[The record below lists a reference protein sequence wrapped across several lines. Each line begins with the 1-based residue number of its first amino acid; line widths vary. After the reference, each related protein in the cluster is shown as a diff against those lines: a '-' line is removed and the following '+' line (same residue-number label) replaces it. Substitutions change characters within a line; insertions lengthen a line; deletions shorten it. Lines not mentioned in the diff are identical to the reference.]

1 MTAPLTPTPPTP
13 PTPLSALVALVT
25 EAHRGRELTVVGIGG
40 HGAAG
45 KTTLARALATAV
57 DAVQVVSTDSFWNGS
72 QFDLGR
78 LRTQVLD
85 ELLAGRDA
93 AYDEWDWAARRT
105 NGRRTVS
112 HGGVVV
118 VEGVCALHRMF
129 RDDQQVRVWVD
140 APVEVRLDRGVARDG
155 EAMRSTWT
163 DVWMPNEDA
172 YVRADEPVA
181 CAHLVV
187 DGTRPFA

>member
-1 MTAPLTPTPPTP
+1 MTAPLTPLSEL
-13 PTPLSALVALVT
+13 TPLSALVGLVA
-25 EAHRGRELTVVGIGG
+25 EARRGRALTVVGIGG
-40 HGAAG
+40 HGASG
-45 KTTLARALATAV
+45 KTTLARALAAAT

-78 LRTQVLD
+78 LRTEVLD

-93 AYDEWDWAARRT
+93 VYDEWDWAARRA
-105 NGRRTVS
+105 NGRRTVRCT
-112 HGGVVV
+112 GIVV

-129 RDDQQVRVWVD
+129 RDDEQVRVWVE
-140 APVEVRLDRGVARDG
+140 APAQVRLERGVARDG
-155 EAMRSTWT
+155 ASMRATWT

-187 DGTRPFA
+187 DGTRPFT